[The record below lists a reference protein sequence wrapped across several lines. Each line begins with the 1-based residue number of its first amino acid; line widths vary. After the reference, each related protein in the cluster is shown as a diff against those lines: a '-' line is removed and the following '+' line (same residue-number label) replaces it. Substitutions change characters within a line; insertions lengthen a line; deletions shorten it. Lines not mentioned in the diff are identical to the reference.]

1 LGIKSR
7 RIKTYKKKNIMVKQK
22 KTNNL
27 QWICPKCG
35 KVIES
40 LYPNQLA
47 FNTGVHKSVCKE
59 ESSQ

>member
-1 LGIKSR
+1 
-7 RIKTYKKKNIMVKQK
+7 MVKEN

-59 ESSQ
+59 EKKQ